1 MPIYVTKELFKTDM
15 YNNYTKVLTEKKI
28 DLEFAKYL
36 VSQDALESN

>member
-1 MPIYVTKELFKTDM
+1 MPIYATKELFKTDM
-15 YNNYTKVLTEKKI
+15 YNNYTKVLTENKI